1 MLLNLIL
8 LCTYSRQLTPYV
20 TPPPQFW
27 HHTVTIFSH
36 CHTRYSRHKTS
47 KKGNRSSPKE
57 PDLPVTGVQDGEP
70 RVTSRWQLH
79 YRRCGHAGMVVVWRT
94 EQRPQQA
101 VGLHCSR
108 VSAQLTVSQSF
119 AQYTAHSLS
128 LGTLSSNTYS
138 PRSGIWAHHTQ
149 QPYVWLSNAHTACF
163 LRCYRT

>member
-27 HHTVTIFSH
+27 HHKVTIFSH
-36 CHTRYSRHKTS
+36 CHARYSRHKTS

-79 YRRCGHAGMVVVWRT
+79 YRRCGHRGMVVVWRA
-94 EQRPQQA
+94 EQRPQHA
-101 VGLHCSR
+101 VGLHRSR
-108 VSAQLTVSQSF
+108 VSAQLTAS
-119 AQYTAHSLS
+119 HSHS
-128 LGTLSSNTYS
+128 ARHTHTL
-138 PRSGIWAHHTQ
+138 
-149 QPYVWLSNAHTACF
+149 
-163 LRCYRT
+163 